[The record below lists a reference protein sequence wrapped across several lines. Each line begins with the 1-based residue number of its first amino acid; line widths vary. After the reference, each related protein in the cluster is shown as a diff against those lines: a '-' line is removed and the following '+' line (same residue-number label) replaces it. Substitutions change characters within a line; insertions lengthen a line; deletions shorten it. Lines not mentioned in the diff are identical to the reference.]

1 MPRRSDVGEIIAHN
15 NTFDTIIE
23 PRILQDYQM
32 KIKAVK
38 TCKISRVV
46 VGLSLLFLSL
56 CASAKADA
64 TSLPP
69 SILATKTIT
78 FCSAMT
84 QPPFEFYDKKLKPEG
99 VDIEMGELLAS
110 QLGLSVKW
118 INVPFAGVIPALL
131 AKHCDAVL
139 SGLNIT
145 PNRLQMVD
153 MVPYRFAGS
162 TVLLKA
168 GAPKLPGVEALTGKK
183 VAVVTGTAASLVLSQ
198 TNDALLKEGK
208 SPITLVTFSDNATAL
223 QQLQFG
229 QVDAFGVAYETATYY
244 DQIDP
249 GQFEFGV
256 PIFHKV
262 RDGIAVRKDD
272 TGLRLALASALSAVM
287 KNNSYNTIYQKWHI
301 GFDVLN

>member
-1 MPRRSDVGEIIAHN
+1 
-15 NTFDTIIE
+15 
-23 PRILQDYQM
+23 M
-32 KIKAVK
+32 KLKAIK
-38 TCKISRVV
+38 TCTISG
-46 VGLSLLFLSL
+46 VGITLSLFFCL
-56 CASAKADA
+56 CAPAKAD
-64 TSLPP
+64 TPSLPP

-84 QPPFEFYDKKLKPEG
+84 QPPFEFYDTQLKPEG

-145 PNRLQMVD
+145 PSRLQMVD

-168 GAPKLPGVEALTGKK
+168 GDPKLPGVEALTGKK

-198 TNDALLKEGK
+198 TNDVLVKEGK
-208 SPITLVTFSDNATAL
+208 SPITLVAFSDNATAL
-223 QQLQFG
+223 QQLQFR

-244 DQIDP
+244 DQLDP
-249 GQFEFGV
+249 GRFEFGV
-256 PIFHKV
+256 PIYHKL

-272 TGLRLALASALSAVM
+272 TGLRLALASALSAAM
-287 KNNSYNTIYQKWHI
+287 KNNSYGAIYQKWHI
-301 GFDVLN
+301 GFDILN